1 MLDREFAQAVQ
12 AFRGEAAREKAE
24 SEAIVATRGEAVR
37 KADQR
42 LGLQRLVAPVSGVV
56 NEVSVTTVGEV
67 ADSGQALVTVVP
79 DTGPGGQELIVEAL
93 VLNRDAGFVKP
104 GDPVV
109 VKVEAYPF
117 TRHGTLPGV
126 LEHVSADAVVD
137 EKRGLV
143 FPARVKLQRTSLSV
157 NGRLAPLTPG
167 MSTVAEIVTG
177 ERRVIDY
184 LWSPVAR
191 ATSEAGR
198 ER

>member
-1 MLDREFAQAVQ
+1 MLDRELTQA
-12 AFRGEAAREKAE
+12 AEEFRGTAAREKAE
-24 SEAIVATRGEAVR
+24 AESVVATRTEGVR

-42 LGLQRLVAPVSGVV
+42 LGMQRLTAPVSGTV
-56 NEVSVTTVGEV
+56 NEVSVTTLGQV
-67 ADSGQALVTVVP
+67 AEAGQALVTVVP
-79 DTGPGGQELIVEAL
+79 DTGPGQGELIVEAL

-104 GDPVV
+104 GDRVV

-117 TRHGTLPGV
+117 TRYGTLPSE

-143 FPARVKLQRTSLSV
+143 FPARVRLGGHALMV
-157 NGRLAPLTPG
+157 DGRRAKLTPG

-177 ERRVIDY
+177 QRRVIDY
-184 LWSPVAR
+184 LWSPVAK